1 MANIQVPTNEQVD
14 NKAQGIFAALKK
26 QLGMVPNLYAAIG
39 YSSDTLESFL
49 NFSGPAGKGTFS
61 GKEIEA
67 IKLAVSQVNNCEYCL
82 AAHTALAKMNG
93 FTQEET
99 LELRTATIADER
111 LNAITTLAKEI
122 AEDAGRATQATLD
135 NFFAQGFNEAGLIDI
150 VAVITSVTFT
160 NYVYGATAVPV
171 DFPAAQA
178 LEAVAA

>member
-39 YSSDTLESFL
+39 YSSNTLESFL
-49 NFSGPAGKGTFS
+49 GFSGPAGKGTFTN
-61 GKEIEA
+61 KEIEA
-67 IKLAVSQVNNCEYCL
+67 IKLAVSQTNDCDYCL

-99 LELRTATIADER
+99 LDLRTATIADAR

-122 AEDAGRATQATLD
+122 SADAGRASQTALD
-135 NFFAQGFNEAGLIDI
+135 NFFAQGFNEAGLIDLI
-150 VAVITSVTFT
+150 AVIISVTFT
-160 NYVYGATAVPV
+160 NYVYGATEVPV
-171 DFPAAQA
+171 DFPAAQP
-178 LEAVAA
+178 LETVAA